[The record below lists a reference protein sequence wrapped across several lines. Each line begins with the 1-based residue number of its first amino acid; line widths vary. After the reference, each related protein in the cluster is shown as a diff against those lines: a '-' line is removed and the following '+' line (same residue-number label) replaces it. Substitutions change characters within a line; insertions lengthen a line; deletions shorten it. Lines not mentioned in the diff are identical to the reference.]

1 MNDTLKKLQEIADGL
16 EDINRQMNEEAK
28 IQAKELA
35 DRKRLGLEGDAAIVH
50 YNQWMDKHGLS
61 HLKVNL
67 PS

>member
-28 IQAKELA
+28 IQAEELA
-35 DRKRLGLEGDAAIVH
+35 DRKRLGLEGEAAIVH